1 MPSDLEVAIA
11 GFVDHYND
19 RRYHKTLGNV
29 TPDDALY
36 GRREGVL
43 IKRRE
48 VKTQALAG
56 RKRYNHL
63 LRESYNTA
71 ISP

>member
-1 MPSDLEVAIA
+1 
-11 GFVDHYND
+11 VDHYNN
-19 RRYHKTLGNV
+19 RRYHKALGNV
-29 TPDDALY
+29 TPDDVLY

-48 VKTQALAG
+48 VKAQTLAS

-63 LRESYNTA
+63 LRES
-71 ISP
+71 